1 MGRRRRRTPESGV
14 FQSMRAIVDEN
25 GGDVMSLYQGWRAF
39 VVLAWKPA
47 LENAVFDAVK
57 QRILRLRKSGLSAM
71 EAFVLGLVAR
81 AICTLLTYPATRG
94 LRIQQGYQKKKGGA
108 AKQGRTKEETREGKR
123 KEGTEKTLWQ
133 VLVQLYRKD
142 GVVNGLYVGLLP
154 DITRGVLSSAI
165 RYSIKEQIQQF
176 FQF

>member
-1 MGRRRRRTPESGV
+1 M
-14 FQSMRAIVDEN
+14 
-25 GGDVMSLYQGWRAF
+25 Y
-39 VVLAWKPA
+39 VV
-47 LENAVFDAVK
+47 E
-57 QRILRLRKSGLSAM
+57 
-71 EAFVLGLVAR
+71 
-81 AICTLLTYPATRG
+81 YPATRG
-94 LRIQQGYQKKKGGA
+94 LRIQQGYQKKKKGA
-108 AKQGRTKEETREGKR
+108 VAKQGRTKEETREGKR
-123 KEGTEKTLWQ
+123 KGGTEKTLLQ

>member
-1 MGRRRRRTPESGV
+1 MT
-14 FQSMRAIVDEN
+14 
-25 GGDVMSLYQGWRAF
+25 SLYQGWRAF

-94 LRIQQGYQKKKGGA
+94 LRIQQGYQTKKGAA
-108 AKQGRTKEETREGKR
+108 AKQGTTGKKEARREERR
-123 KEGTEKTLWQ
+123 KEGKEKTLLQ
-133 VLVQLYRKD
+133 VLVQLYQQD

-165 RYSIKEQIQQF
+165 RYSIKEQIQHL